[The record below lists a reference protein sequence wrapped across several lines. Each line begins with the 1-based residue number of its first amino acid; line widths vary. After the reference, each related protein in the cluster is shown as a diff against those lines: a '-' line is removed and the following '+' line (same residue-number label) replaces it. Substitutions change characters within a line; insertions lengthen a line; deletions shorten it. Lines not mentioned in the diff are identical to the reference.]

1 MCSIYLFILRIPFCL
16 NWADW
21 AEVAVTSVS
30 VSATAEFPLGL
41 ALSKQ
46 KTPEPVTSCQEV
58 ARPTNSTTPGVSS
71 HRDLSLYLRGRAGPN
86 DVQCVHVCVRV
97 RALAKNTG
105 ASQNTWV
112 MRRKQHYLKPVWTL
126 VRCVGVTLIHK
137 LWLNQEGRAEIIKVE
152 RDDSNW
158 KEKYI

>member
-1 MCSIYLFILRIPFCL
+1 MCFIYLFILRIPFCL

-41 ALSKQ
+41 ELSKQ

-86 DVQCVHVCVRV
+86 DVQRVHVCVRV
-97 RALAKNTG
+97 RALAKKYWRQPEHLSHKAKAALFE
-105 ASQNTWV
+105 ASLDLGQV
-112 MRRKQHYLKPVWTL
+112 CRRYP
-126 VRCVGVTLIHK
+126 
-137 LWLNQEGRAEIIKVE
+137 
-152 RDDSNW
+152 DS
-158 KEKYI
+158 